1 MDENELIQ
9 RLQLG
14 EESAYE
20 FIFRKHFNG
29 LCLFAEHFLKN
40 KKAAEEIVED
50 FFCHLWD
57 NCDSISINSSL
68 RGYLY
73 RSVHNRCLK
82 HIRHQKIEQQY
93 LTSHQ
98 YYFTDKEILETAS
111 DDYPIVNLVTK
122 ELEDKIS
129 GIIDSLPAQCKSIF
143 RMSRFDNLTY
153 QEIAD
158 KLKVSVNTVK
168 TQMTRALQKLRIEL
182 KDYLIMLAAI
192 LIVCQSLYT

>member
-1 MDENELIQ
+1 MNENELIR

-20 FIFRKHFNG
+20 FIFRNHFTG
-29 LCLFAEHFLKN
+29 LCLFAEHFLKDT
-40 KKAAEEIVED
+40 KAAEEIVED

-57 NCDSISINSSL
+57 NCNSISINSSL

-73 RSVHNRCLK
+73 RSIHNRCLK
-82 HIRHQKIEQQY
+82 HIRHKKVEQQY
-93 LTSHQ
+93 LADHQ

-111 DDYPIVNLVTK
+111 DDYPIVNMITK

-129 GIIDSLPAQCKSIF
+129 GIIELLPSQCKSVF
-143 RMSRFDNLTY
+143 CMSRYDNLTY

-158 KLKVSVNTVK
+158 KMNVSVNTVK
-168 TQMTRALQKLRIEL
+168 TQMARALQKLRKEL
-182 KDYLIMLAAI
+182 KDYLIILAAI
-192 LIVCQSLYT
+192 LMAC